1 MSNEILLAF
10 EANFK
15 INRDYRNPLT
25 LILSESVFSFMS
37 PRGEVYDNSISKPL
51 SHNILFSSRDQHS
64 KKIVI
69 AMLVLISSLIASN
82 MIYAFLLADTLV
94 GELSSNLGISL
105 FVSLAVIPNVAGYY
119 VLRRF
124 IAPVHKAHIAS
135 NASSSSSSFFR
146 LTYSLLR
153 VAFFSNAM
161 FLAIIIIEIVF
172 SSKFHVGLS
181 VFSIQVNTVLVIILS
196 TFLSYKFLSWYKGNR
211 ELTVLLFGLTFAT
224 VAVTWAIDDGTQ
236 TAFFLLNDGLGRIE
250 EPHVVPDEPEGST
263 NLQSSNQKSD
273 PILHTFFL
281 LRLIPGRIAFVLY
294 WIGTALLLRRYSTRI
309 GRLKFWII
317 LSLPLVILFVASIF
331 IFGGIV
337 GTQLFRGVVTA
348 ISTVLGGVLF
358 GVIFLTIARGLE
370 QKKQQQYHR
379 GSTRTISQYLT
390 MSAFGIIL
398 YLVATTPPSHIID
411 WVHIPYPPF
420 ANVVWSFAAFA
431 VYLYSFGFYF
441 STLLISQD
449 TNLRK
454 SVQKLAIDEANM
466 LHNLGFEQ
474 MQREIQERVVKLTKE
489 QEELL
494 KEQTGIE
501 QYVSEEEM
509 KEYVKEVMDKVGKSQ
524 SG

>member
-1 MSNEILLAF
+1 M
-10 EANFK
+10 
-15 INRDYRNPLT
+15 
-25 LILSESVFSFMS
+25 
-37 PRGEVYDNSISKPL
+37 
-51 SHNILFSSRDQHS
+51 
-64 KKIVI
+64 

-94 GELSSNLGISL
+94 GELSSNLGLAL
-105 FVSLAVIPNVAGYY
+105 FVSLAVIPNAAGYY

-124 IAPVHKAHIAS
+124 IAPVYKAHIAS
-135 NASSSSSSFFR
+135 NASPSSLSFFR
-146 LTYSLLR
+146 LTYNLLK
-153 VAFFSNAM
+153 VAFFSNAV
-161 FLAIIIIEIVF
+161 FLAVIIIQIIVF
-172 SSKFHVGLS
+172 SGFHVGLT
-181 VFSIQVNTVLVIILS
+181 VFSIQVNTVLAIILT
-196 TFLSYKFLSWYKGNR
+196 TFLSYKFLSWFKGNHDF
-211 ELTVLLFGLTFAT
+211 TVLLFGLTFAI
-224 VAVTWAIDDGTQ
+224 VAITWAIDDGTQ

-250 EPHVVPDEPEGST
+250 EPHMIPEEPEGST
-263 NLQSSNQKSD
+263 NLQSDNQKSD

-294 WIGTALLLRRYSTRI
+294 WIGTALLLRRYSTKI
-309 GRLKFWII
+309 GRLKFWTI
-317 LSLPLVILFVASIF
+317 LSLPIVILFVGSIF

-337 GTQLFRGVVTA
+337 GTQLLRGVITA

-370 QKKQQQYHR
+370 QKQQDHHHG
-379 GSTRTISQYLT
+379 GSSMISQYLT
-390 MSAFGIIL
+390 MSAFGVIL

-420 ANVVWSFAAFA
+420 ANVVWSFAALA

-441 STLLISQD
+441 STLAISRD

-501 QYVSEEEM
+501 QQVSEEEM
-509 KEYVKEVMDKVGKSQ
+509 KDYVKEVMDRVGKNQNS
-524 SG
+524 

>member
-1 MSNEILLAF
+1 
-10 EANFK
+10 
-15 INRDYRNPLT
+15 
-25 LILSESVFSFMS
+25 VFSFMS
-37 PRGEVYDNSISKPL
+37 PRGEAYDNSVSKPR
-51 SHNILFSSRDQHS
+51 SHNILFSSRDRHS

-69 AMLVLISSLIASN
+69 AMLVLILSLIASN
-82 MIYAFLLADTLV
+82 MIYAFLLADTFI
-94 GELSSNLGISL
+94 GELSSSLGIIL
-105 FVSLAVIPNVAGYY
+105 FLSLAVIPNVAGYY

-124 IAPVHKAHIAS
+124 IAPVHKARITS
-135 NASSSSSSFFR
+135 NASSSFFR
-146 LTYSLLR
+146 LTYNLLR
-153 VAFFSNAM
+153 VAFFSNAV
-161 FLAIIIIEIVF
+161 FLAIIIIEMVF

-181 VFSIQVNTVLVIILS
+181 VFSIQVNTVLVIIIS

-211 ELTVLLFGLTFAT
+211 ELTVLLFGLTFAI
-224 VAVTWAIDDGTQ
+224 VAITWAIDDGTQ
-236 TAFFLLNDGLGRIE
+236 TAFFLLNDGLGRIQ
-250 EPHVVPDEPEGST
+250 EPHVIPDEPEGST

-317 LSLPLVILFVASIF
+317 LSLPLVTLFVASIF

-337 GTQLFRGVVTA
+337 GTQLFRGVITA

-370 QKKQQQYHR
+370 QKKQQYNR
-379 GSTRTISQYLT
+379 GGTRTISQYLT

-474 MQREIQERVVKLTKE
+474 MQREIQERVDKLTKE

-501 QYVSEEEM
+501 HYVSEEEM
-509 KEYVKEVMDKVGKSQ
+509 KEYVKEVIDKVGKSQ
-524 SG
+524 NG

>member
-1 MSNEILLAF
+1 MGSG
-10 EANFK
+10 
-15 INRDYRNPLT
+15 
-25 LILSESVFSFMS
+25 
-37 PRGEVYDNSISKPL
+37 GEVYDNPVSKPRA
-51 SHNILFSSRDQHS
+51 HNILFSLRDQRS

-82 MIYAFLLADTLV
+82 MIYAFLLADAFI
-94 GELSSNLGISL
+94 GELSSNLGIAL
-105 FVSLAVIPNVAGYY
+105 FASLAVIPNGAGYY

-135 NASSSSSSFFR
+135 NASSSSSFFR
-146 LTYSLLR
+146 LTYNLLR
-153 VAFFSNAM
+153 VAFFSNAV
-161 FLAIIIIEIVF
+161 FLAVIIIEIVVF
-172 SSKFHVGLS
+172 SKFHVGLS
-181 VFSIQVNTVLVIILS
+181 VFSIQVNTILAIIIT

-211 ELTVLLFGLTFAT
+211 DLTVLLFGLTFAV
-224 VAVTWAIDDGTQ
+224 VAITWAIDDGTQ

-250 EPHVVPDEPEGST
+250 EPHMIPEEPEGST

-294 WIGTALLLRRYSTRI
+294 WIGTALLLRRYSVRI
-309 GRLKFWII
+309 GRLKFWTI
-317 LSLPLVILFVASIF
+317 LSLPIVILFVGSIF

-337 GTQLFRGVVTA
+337 GTQLFRGVITA

-358 GVIFLTIARGLE
+358 GVIFLTIAQGLE
-370 QKKQQQYHR
+370 QKKQQQYHHG
-379 GSTRTISQYLT
+379 GSSSSMISQYLT

-398 YLVATTPPSHIID
+398 YLVTTTPPSHIID

-431 VYLYSFGFYF
+431 IYLYSFGFYF
-441 STLLISQD
+441 STLTISQD

-501 QYVSEEEM
+501 QRISEEEM
-509 KEYVKEVMDKVGKSQ
+509 KEYVKEVMDKMGKSQ
-524 SG
+524 NG

>member
-1 MSNEILLAF
+1 
-10 EANFK
+10 
-15 INRDYRNPLT
+15 
-25 LILSESVFSFMS
+25 MS
-37 PRGEVYDNSISKPL
+37 PRGGVYDNSVSKPRA
-51 SHNILFSSRDQHS
+51 HNVLFSLGDQRS

-69 AMLVLISSLIASN
+69 AMLVLISSLIAST
-82 MIYAFLLADTLV
+82 MIYAFLLADTFI
-94 GELSSNLGISL
+94 GELSSNLGIAL
-105 FVSLAVIPNVAGYY
+105 FVSLAIIPNAAGYY

-124 IAPVHKAHIAS
+124 IAPVHEANIAS

-146 LTYSLLR
+146 LTYNLLR
-153 VAFFSNAM
+153 VAFFSNAA
-161 FLAIIIIEIVF
+161 FLAIIIIEIVL

-181 VFSIQVNTVLVIILS
+181 VFSIQVNTVLAIILS
-196 TFLSYKFLSWYKGNR
+196 TFLSYKFLSWYKGNHD
-211 ELTVLLFGLTFAT
+211 LTVLLFGLTFAI
-224 VAVTWAIDDGTQ
+224 VAITWAIDDGTQ

-250 EPHVVPDEPEGST
+250 EPHMIPEEPEGST

-281 LRLIPGRIAFVLY
+281 LRLIPGRIAFLLY

-317 LSLPLVILFVASIF
+317 LSLPIVILFVGSVF

-337 GTQLFRGVVTA
+337 GTQLFRGVITA
-348 ISTVLGGVLF
+348 VSTVLGGVLF

-370 QKKQQQYHR
+370 QKQQQYHR
-379 GSTRTISQYLT
+379 GGSSMISQYLT
-390 MSAFGIIL
+390 MSAFGVIL

-441 STLLISQD
+441 STLAISQD

-466 LHNLGFEQ
+466 LHSLGFEQ
-474 MQREIQERVVKLTKE
+474 MQREIRERVINLTKE
-489 QEELL
+489 QEEVL

-501 QYVSEEEM
+501 QHVSEEEM
-509 KEYVKEVMDKVGKSQ
+509 KDYVKEVMDRVGKTQ
-524 SG
+524 ND

>member
-1 MSNEILLAF
+1 
-10 EANFK
+10 
-15 INRDYRNPLT
+15 
-25 LILSESVFSFMS
+25 MS
-37 PRGEVYDNSISKPL
+37 PRGEVCDNSVSKPRAQ
-51 SHNILFSSRDQHS
+51 NTLFLLRDQNS
-64 KKIVI
+64 KKIVT
-69 AMLVLISSLIASN
+69 AMLVLISSLIAGT
-82 MIYAFLLADTLV
+82 MIYAFLLADTFI
-94 GELSSNLGISL
+94 GELSSNLGIAL
-105 FVSLAVIPNVAGYY
+105 FVSLAIIPNAAGYY

-124 IAPVHKAHIAS
+124 IAPAHKAHIAS
-135 NASSSSSSFFR
+135 NASSSSFFR
-146 LTYSLLR
+146 LTYNLLR
-153 VAFFSNAM
+153 FAFFSNAV

-172 SSKFHVGLS
+172 SSKFHVGLT
-181 VFSIQVNTVLVIILS
+181 VFSIQVNTVLVIIIC

-211 ELTVLLFGLTFAT
+211 DLTVLLFGLTFAI
-224 VAVTWAIDDGTQ
+224 VAITWAIDDGTQ
-236 TAFFLLNDGLGRIE
+236 TAFFVINDGLGRIE
-250 EPHVVPDEPEGST
+250 EPHMIPEEAEGPT

-281 LRLIPGRIAFVLY
+281 LRLIPGRIAFILY

-309 GRLKFWII
+309 GRLKFWTI
-317 LSLPLVILFVASIF
+317 LSLPIVILFIGSIL

-337 GTQLFRGVVTA
+337 GTQLFRGVITA

-370 QKKQQQYHR
+370 QKQRQYHH
-379 GSTRTISQYLT
+379 GSSSMISQYLT
-390 MSAFGIIL
+390 MSAFGVIL

-431 VYLYSFGFYF
+431 VFLYSLGFYF
-441 STLLISQD
+441 STLAISQD

-489 QEELL
+489 QEEFL

-501 QYVSEEEM
+501 QHVSEEEM
-509 KEYVKEVMDKVGKSQ
+509 KQYVKDVMDSVGKTQ
-524 SG
+524 NG

>member
-1 MSNEILLAF
+1 
-10 EANFK
+10 
-15 INRDYRNPLT
+15 
-25 LILSESVFSFMS
+25 VFSFMGS
-37 PRGEVYDNSISKPL
+37 GGEIYDNPVSKPRA
-51 SHNILFSSRDQHS
+51 HNILFSLRDQRS

-82 MIYAFLLADTLV
+82 MIYAFLLADTFI
-94 GELSSNLGISL
+94 GELSSSLGIIL
-105 FVSLAVIPNVAGYY
+105 FLSLAVIPNVAGYY
-119 VLRRF
+119 VLRSF
-124 IAPVHKAHIAS
+124 IAPVHKARIAS
-135 NASSSSSSFFR
+135 NASSPSSSSFFR
-146 LTYSLLR
+146 LTYNLLR
-153 VAFFSNAM
+153 VAFFSNAV

-172 SSKFHVGLS
+172 SSKFQVGLS
-181 VFSIQVNTVLVIILS
+181 VFSIQINTVLVIIIS

-224 VAVTWAIDDGTQ
+224 VAITWAIDDGTQ
-236 TAFFLLNDGLGRIE
+236 TAFFLLNDGLGRIQ
-250 EPHVVPDEPEGST
+250 EPHVIPDEPEGST

-337 GTQLFRGVVTA
+337 GTQLFRGVITA

-370 QKKQQQYHR
+370 QKKQQYRR
-379 GSTRTISQYLT
+379 GGTRTISQYLT

-489 QEELL
+489 QEEIL

-501 QYVSEEEM
+501 HYVSEEEM

-524 SG
+524 NG

>member
-1 MSNEILLAF
+1 M
-10 EANFK
+10 
-15 INRDYRNPLT
+15 
-25 LILSESVFSFMS
+25 
-37 PRGEVYDNSISKPL
+37 
-51 SHNILFSSRDQHS
+51 
-64 KKIVI
+64 

-82 MIYAFLLADTLV
+82 IIYAFLLADAFV
-94 GELSSNLGISL
+94 GELSSNLGIAL
-105 FVSLAVIPNVAGYY
+105 FVSLAVIPNASGYY

-124 IAPVHKAHIAS
+124 IAPVYKAHIAS
-135 NASSSSSSFFR
+135 NASPSSLSFFR
-146 LTYSLLR
+146 LTYNLLK
-153 VAFFSNAM
+153 VAFFSNAV
-161 FLAIIIIEIVF
+161 FLAVIIIQIIVF
-172 SSKFHVGLS
+172 SKFHVGLT
-181 VFSIQVNTVLVIILS
+181 VFSIQVNTVLAIILT
-196 TFLSYKFLSWYKGNR
+196 TFLSYKFLSWYKGNHDF
-211 ELTVLLFGLTFAT
+211 TVLLFGLTFAI
-224 VAVTWAIDDGTQ
+224 VAITWAIDDGTQ

-250 EPHVVPDEPEGST
+250 EPHMIPEEPEGST

-273 PILHTFFL
+273 PLLHTFFL

-309 GRLKFWII
+309 GRLKFWTII
-317 LSLPLVILFVASIF
+317 SLPIVILFVGSFF

-337 GTQLFRGVVTA
+337 GTQLLRGVITA
-348 ISTVLGGVLF
+348 ISTVVGGVLF

-370 QKKQQQYHR
+370 QKQQQYHSG
-379 GSTRTISQYLT
+379 GSSMISQYLT

-441 STLLISQD
+441 STLAISQD

-501 QYVSEEEM
+501 QQVSEEEM
-509 KEYVKEVMDKVGKSQ
+509 KEYVKEVMDRVGKNQNS
-524 SG
+524 

>member
-1 MSNEILLAF
+1 
-10 EANFK
+10 
-15 INRDYRNPLT
+15 
-25 LILSESVFSFMS
+25 MS
-37 PRGEVYDNSISKPL
+37 PRREVYDNSFSKPCA
-51 SHNILFSSRDQHS
+51 HNILFSLRDQRG
-64 KKIVI
+64 KKII
-69 AMLVLISSLIASN
+69 MAMLVLISSLIASN
-82 MIYAFLLADTLV
+82 MVYAFLLADTLV
-94 GELSSNLGISL
+94 GELSSNLGLAL
-105 FVSLAVIPNVAGYY
+105 FVSLAVIPNAAGYY

-135 NASSSSSSFFR
+135 NASPSSLSFFR
-146 LTYSLLR
+146 LTYNLLR
-153 VAFFSNAM
+153 VAFFSNAI
-161 FLAIIIIEIVF
+161 FLAVIIIQIVVF
-172 SSKFHVGLS
+172 SEFHVGLS
-181 VFSIQVNTVLVIILS
+181 VFSIQVNTVLAIILS

-211 ELTVLLFGLTFAT
+211 DLTVLLFGLTFAI
-224 VAVTWAIDDGTQ
+224 VAITWAIDDGTQ

-250 EPHVVPDEPEGST
+250 EPHIIPEEPEGST
-263 NLQSSNQKSD
+263 NLQSNNQKSD

-294 WIGTALLLRRYSTRI
+294 WIGTALLLRGYSMRI
-309 GRLKFWII
+309 GRLKFWTI
-317 LSLPLVILFVASIF
+317 LSLPIVILFVGSIF

-337 GTQLFRGVVTA
+337 GTQLLRGVITA

-358 GVIFLTIARGLE
+358 GVIFLTIARGLR
-370 QKKQQQYHR
+370 QKQQYDGG
-379 GSTRTISQYLT
+379 GSSMISQYLT

-441 STLLISQD
+441 STLAISQN

-454 SVQKLAIDEANM
+454 SVQKLALDEANM

-501 QYVSEEEM
+501 QRVSEEEM
-509 KEYVKEVMDKVGKSQ
+509 KEYVKEVMDRVGKNQNS
-524 SG
+524 

>member
-1 MSNEILLAF
+1 
-10 EANFK
+10 
-15 INRDYRNPLT
+15 
-25 LILSESVFSFMS
+25 MS
-37 PRGEVYDNSISKPL
+37 PRGEAYDNSVSKPR
-51 SHNILFSSRDQHS
+51 SHNILFSSRDRHS

-82 MIYAFLLADTLV
+82 MIYAFLLADTFI
-94 GELSSNLGISL
+94 GELSSSFGIIL
-105 FVSLAVIPNVAGYY
+105 FLSLAVIPNVAGYY

-124 IAPVHKAHIAS
+124 IAPVHKARIAR
-135 NASSSSSSFFR
+135 NASSSFFR
-146 LTYSLLR
+146 LTYNLLR
-153 VAFFSNAM
+153 VAFFSNAV
-161 FLAIIIIEIVF
+161 FLAIIIIEMVF

-181 VFSIQVNTVLVIILS
+181 VFSIQVNTVLVIIIS

-211 ELTVLLFGLTFAT
+211 ELTVLLFGLTFAI
-224 VAVTWAIDDGTQ
+224 VAITWAIDDGTQ
-236 TAFFLLNDGLGRIE
+236 TAFFLLNDGLGRIQ
-250 EPHVVPDEPEGST
+250 EPHVIPDEPEGST

-317 LSLPLVILFVASIF
+317 LSLPLVTLFVASIF

-337 GTQLFRGVVTA
+337 GTQLFRGVITA

-370 QKKQQQYHR
+370 QKKQQYNR
-379 GSTRTISQYLT
+379 GGTRTISQYLT

-474 MQREIQERVVKLTKE
+474 MQREIQERVDKLTKE

-501 QYVSEEEM
+501 HYVSEEEM
-509 KEYVKEVMDKVGKSQ
+509 KEYVKEVIDKVGKSQ
-524 SG
+524 NG